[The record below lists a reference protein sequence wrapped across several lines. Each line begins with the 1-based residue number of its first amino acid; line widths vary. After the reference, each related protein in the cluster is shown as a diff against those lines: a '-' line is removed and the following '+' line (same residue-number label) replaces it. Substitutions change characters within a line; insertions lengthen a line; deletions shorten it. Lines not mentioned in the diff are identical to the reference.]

1 MLRNQPV
8 RCRRLTYLES
18 TPSVV
23 GKPDHSSVD
32 DKPNRSRPFGIAS
45 LIPYR
50 CRRLTYLESTPSVVL
65 RYHSSVDDQKVR
77 GRHVLKAGS
86 TEDLGAHGLNVHGFC
101 ICRFAASRG
110 CAAHGALR
118 AHFGLEIL
126 LKIKPNEK
134 YENLKFWLQTTT

>member
-1 MLRNQPV
+1 MCYAVCYAVCYGVCYAVCYAKTLINFGESYLVPSLSTINF
-8 RCRRLTYLES
+8 CR
-18 TPSVV
+18 
-23 GKPDHSSVD
+23 VD
-32 DKPNRSRPFGIAS
+32 
-45 LIPYR
+45 PYGYR
-50 CRRLTYLESTPSVVL
+50 
-65 RYHSSVDDQKVR
+65 VDDQKVR

-86 TEDLGAHGLNVHGFC
+86 TEDLGAHGLNVHGFR